1 MKLFAIGAFAIAS
14 LAASSALAQ
23 TQAQG
28 PQNPGPVLPGVCSV
42 SGEQVLLGSSAGQAL
57 QARMVQLAQEV
68 QGEIA
73 PYAQQVQTEYQALQQ
88 GASTIPADQLNQ
100 RRQALQQRVQ
110 EAQQLEQTRD
120 NELRYT
126 QSVQAKAIEDAAR
139 PIILAVY
146 QERGCGVL
154 LRGESIAYINPAMDI
169 TAAVVQRL
177 NTALPTVSFNR
188 MPFPAQPQ
196 S

>member
-23 TQAQG
+23 AQQG

-42 SGEQVLLGSSAGQAL
+42 SGEQILLASSAGQAL
-57 QARMVQLAQEV
+57 QSRMVQLVQEV
-68 QGEIA
+68 RGELQ
-73 PYAQQVQTEYQALQQ
+73 PYTQQMQTEYQALQQ

-100 RRQALQQRVQ
+100 RRQQLQQRAQ

-120 NELRYT
+120 AELRYT

-139 PIILAVY
+139 PLILAVY

-154 LRGESIAYINPAMDI
+154 LRSESVAYINPAMDI
-169 TAAVVQRL
+169 TDTVLQRL
-177 NTALPTVSFNR
+177 NSALPTLSFNR
-188 MPFPAQPQ
+188 MPIPAQPQ